1 MRDLADKYVM
11 ATDVETIL
19 KLEVPLIVQIG
30 ERQMSMN
37 DLLLLG
43 PGVIVE
49 LEKSVENDLELLIN
63 NKPAGTGTP
72 VKIGENFGI
81 KITSVNS
88 PEQRIEALG

>member
-1 MRDLADKYVM
+1 M

-49 LEKSVENDLELLIN
+49 LEKSVENDLDLLIN
-63 NKPAGTGTP
+63 NKHIGSGTP

-81 KITSVNS
+81 KITSVSS